1 MEAGTIASWTLGEG
15 ETFLAGDVLCEIET
29 DKATMSFEAQ
39 DEGVI
44 AKILADAGP
53 SEIVCGE
60 PILITVEE
68 EGDVDAFRDYV
79 VEARVVEPLEEVPA
93 AAVVTQPVAAAAAP
107 PPAEVAQII
116 DAVSSPSSDNSR
128 TVASP
133 LAWKLAK
140 GKGLDLADIAIV
152 GSGPNGRIIADDVRE
167 FIPLPIAPPTE
178 SNTTT
183 TNIATAAAAGVQP
196 PLSST
201 TPPPVHHDNYTDYP
215 LSPTSIRSADLLTH
229 SKQTVP
235 HYYLTV
241 DVTLDNLLALR
252 TKINAL
258 NPANGTTITLDDL
271 LLKATACAMKSCP
284 DANASW
290 QGDSVRQY
298 HSVDINYVL
307 GNGRTMYAPRIASVE
322 KRGLGSISQEIAG
335 HLAAITPAEEGG
347 DAATG
352 EGSVNN
358 EVGTVTVMN
367 LGMYGVKSCAPIIRE
382 PQAVALALGAAE
394 NRMVPKEVDVP
405 GGEDGGDNYD
415 VRVMLTATLSCD
427 HRVVDGAVG
436 AQWLSSFK
444 AAVENPEI
452 LLL

>member
-1 MEAGTIASWTLGEG
+1 MEAGTIASWTLAEG

-39 DEGVI
+39 DEGII
-44 AKILADAGP
+44 AKILADAGTN
-53 SEIVCGE
+53 EIQCGE
-60 PILITVEE
+60 PICITVEE
-68 EGDVDAFRDYV
+68 EGDVDAFKDYV
-79 VEARVVEPLEEVPA
+79 VETGVAGSLEEVSA
-93 AAVVTQPVAAAAAP
+93 AAVVEAAVPVSVVPPPVAVVPPPARDIPVAAGGGGG
-107 PPAEVAQII
+107 V
-116 DAVSSPSSDNSR
+116 DSGR

-133 LAWKLAK
+133 LAWQLAK
-140 GKGLDLADIAIV
+140 GKGLNLADIAII
-152 GSGPNGRIIADDVRE
+152 GSGPDGRIIADDVRE
-167 FIPLPIAPPTE
+167 FIPQPAAASIAEPSIAATAPP
-178 SNTTT
+178 
-183 TNIATAAAAGVQP
+183 P
-196 PLSST
+196 SSSP

-215 LSPTSIRSADLLTH
+215 LSPTSIQSANLLTH

-252 TKINAL
+252 TKLNAHT
-258 NPANGTTITLDDL
+258 PSDSTGITLDDL

-290 QGDSVRQY
+290 QGESVRQY
-298 HSVDINYVL
+298 HSVDINYVV
-307 GNGRTMYAPRIASVE
+307 GNGQTMYAPLIAGVD
-322 KRGLGSISQEIAG
+322 KRGLGSISEEIADC
-335 HLAAITPAEEGG
+335 LAKVTPVDGADDVLN
-347 DAATG
+347 DAVLG
-352 EGSVNN
+352 N

-394 NRMVPKEVDVP
+394 NRMVPKEMNVMD
-405 GGEDGGDNYD
+405 EEEGGDNYD
-415 VRVMLTATLSCD
+415 VKVMLTATLSCD

>member
-15 ETFLAGDVLCEIET
+15 ETFLAGDVICEIET

-39 DEGVI
+39 DEGII

-53 SEIVCGE
+53 NEIQCGE
-60 PILITVEE
+60 PIVITVED
-68 EGDVDAFRDYV
+68 EGDVDAFKDYV
-79 VEARVVEPLEEVPA
+79 VEARVADSLEEVPA
-93 AAVVTQPVAAAAAP
+93 AVVEPVVAAAVVEPVAVAVP
-107 PPAEVAQII
+107 PP
-116 DAVSSPSSDNSR
+116 SSESRVEGVVGGGGR

-133 LAWKLAK
+133 LAWQLAK
-140 GKGLDLADIAIV
+140 GKGLNLSDIAIV
-152 GSGPNGRIIADDVRE
+152 GSGPDGRIIADDVRE
-167 FIPLPIAPPTE
+167 YIPLPAAADTPSI
-178 SNTTT
+178 
-183 TNIATAAAAGVQP
+183 AAAAP
-196 PLSST
+196 PSSSSPP

-215 LSPTSIRSADLLTH
+215 LSPTSIQSANLLTH

-252 TKINAL
+252 TKLNAHT
-258 NPANGTTITLDDL
+258 PPDAAGITLDDL

-298 HSVDINYVL
+298 HSVDINYVV
-307 GNGRTMYAPRIASVE
+307 GNGQTMYAPIIAGVD
-322 KRGLGSISQEIAG
+322 KRGLGSISEEIAG
-335 HLAAITPAEEGG
+335 CLAKVTPAEG
-347 DAATG
+347 DDDVVIDDAVLG
-352 EGSVNN
+352 ND
-358 EVGTVTVMN
+358 VGTVTVMN
-367 LGMYGVKSCAPIIRE
+367 LGMYGIKSCAPIIRE

-394 NRMVPKEVDVP
+394 NRVVPKELDVMDA
-405 GGEDGGDNYD
+405 EDGGDNYD
-415 VRVMLTATLSCD
+415 VKVMLTATLSCD